1 MDADSWFM
9 FYLFEW
15 AAVVTLAAF
24 APFVGFTVFFALT
37 AASGVMTAGSLL
49 LKFPEFFSEAGAL
62 AFESGPVAKLGQTPV
77 TVSLYVDTLGYA
89 FGLLTAL
96 IGSAVYFYAFS
107 YMRFE
112 KNILNFLIYLQ
123 VFKLSMMLLVWAN
136 SWFTL
141 ILGWELI
148 GASSFLLINF

>member
-1 MDADSWFM
+1 ML
-9 FYLFEW
+9 YTLEW
-15 AAVVTLAAF
+15 ALVLVAAAA
-24 APFVGFTVFFALT
+24 APYLGFTGFFWVTALSGVATAVSLLSQYNYFFGIGGAASFET
-37 AASGVMTAGSLL
+37 AAL
-49 LKFPEFFSEAGAL
+49 
-62 AFESGPVAKLGQTPV
+62 AKLGYSQ
-77 TVSLYVDTLGYA
+77 VSLALYIDSVGYA

-112 KNILNFLIYLQ
+112 KNILNFLIYLE